1 MAPESP
7 LVLVECGYPDCLV
20 DWRVLDGNDPSAM
33 RNACTTT
40 AGMDLVAGN
49 TTRKTVSLKKPK
61 ELSNDVR
68 VMAQLA
74 NLWRSS
80 SIKELQLRTLIKR
93 YVDLGS
99 CLPTV
104 ADVQSDGGGGGSDAT
119 SVVIGTHAKGYVKL
133 MDRSRC
139 NSVQEA
145 AQTKANNIAA
155 RLNSDGS
162 AGQARPKSRNK
173 TIKRPC
179 IK

>member
-93 YVDLGS
+93 
-99 CLPTV
+99 
-104 ADVQSDGGGGGSDAT
+104 DAT